1 MKALVALVF
10 AAVLPTQA
18 LAEDVPCLGGAPGIF
33 TFVKWDLK
41 NTAPDNTDVTL
52 TVHNATDQT
61 FKSSEIK
68 IRWGE
73 WHQFFFK
80 LETEA
85 KPQSDVTF
93 MNPLGMPKDDAEMLQ
108 AITPTLCAV
117 KTIDQQDNKKYYE

>member
-10 AAVLPTQA
+10 AAVLPTPA
-18 LAEDVPCLGGAPGIF
+18 LAEDVPCLGGEPGIF
-33 TFVKWDLK
+33 NFVKWDLK

-61 FKSSEIK
+61 FKRSEIK

-93 MNPLGMPKDDAEMLQ
+93 MNPFGMPAKDAAMLQ
-108 AITPTLCAV
+108 AMTPTLCAIQTV
-117 KTIDQQDNKKYYE
+117 DEQGNKKNYE